1 MNINEEYDEQYFLSN
16 FLTKKKKIVFD
27 PCFLSKLQLFKGPL
41 SGLKQFLA
49 NESPLE
55 MMKNA
60 FYLSLRALLV
70 LKLFKF
76 LS

>member
-16 FLTKKKKIVFD
+16 FLTKKKIVFD
-27 PCFLSKLQLFKGPL
+27 LCFLSKLQLFKGPL

-49 NESPLE
+49 NECPLE

>member
-1 MNINEEYDEQYFLSN
+1 MNIHEEYDEQYF
-16 FLTKKKKIVFD
+16 FVKFFDEKKIVFD
-27 PCFLSKLQLFKGPL
+27 LCFLSKLQLFKGPL